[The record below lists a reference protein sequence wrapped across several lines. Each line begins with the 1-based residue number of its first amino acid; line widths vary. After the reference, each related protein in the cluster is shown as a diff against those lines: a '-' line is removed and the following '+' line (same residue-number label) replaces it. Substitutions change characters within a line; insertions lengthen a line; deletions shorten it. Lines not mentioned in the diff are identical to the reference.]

1 MKLILELLPK
11 KTCDLDY
18 NVKRQQKKPELFLT
32 RSHVLTP
39 IETGIF
45 LGDSTQ
51 YIRPHL
57 EFAVPVWTPWTQ
69 GDIELLEKIQIR
81 MVGMV
86 SGLKGRNYQEKLKEL
101 GLQTLE
107 TRRRRFD
114 MIQTFK
120 ILKGFD
126 RVDSS
131 LWFETVGNEPSR
143 RTRQSA
149 YHLNLVRR

>member
-1 MKLILELLPK
+1 MPRFRIPNIQGMATFFIKSLDVGYQSINQSIHPSIHQSIIFSFQGLSGSHLLP
-11 KTCDLDY
+11 
-18 NVKRQQKKPELFLT
+18 
-32 RSHVLTP
+32 VL
-39 IETGIF
+39 I
-45 LGDSTQ
+45 
-51 YIRPHL
+51 
-57 EFAVPVWTPWTQ
+57 
-69 GDIELLEKIQIR
+69 KIQIQIT

-101 GLQTLE
+101 GLQTLQ

-131 LWFETVGNEPSR
+131 IWFETVGNLSLI
-143 RTRQSA
+143 
-149 YHLNLVRR
+149 HI

>member
-1 MKLILELLPK
+1 
-11 KTCDLDY
+11 
-18 NVKRQQKKPELFLT
+18 
-32 RSHVLTP
+32 
-39 IETGIF
+39 
-45 LGDSTQ
+45 
-51 YIRPHL
+51 
-57 EFAVPVWTPWTQ
+57 
-69 GDIELLEKIQIR
+69 

-149 YHLNLVRR
+149 YHLNLVKRQARPEIRSNFFSIRVIEPWNRLPTELKESKTVKSFKDGLDTII

>member
-1 MKLILELLPK
+1 VRLYK
-11 KTCDLDY
+11 
-18 NVKRQQKKPELFLT
+18 
-32 RSHVLTP
+32 
-39 IETGIF
+39 
-45 LGDSTQ
+45 Q

-131 LWFETVGNEPSR
+131 TWFETVGNEPPR
-143 RTRQSA
+143 QTRQSA
-149 YHLNLVRR
+149 YHLNLVRRQAKTEIRSNFFSIRVIEPWNRLPTELKESKTIKSFKDGLDTIM

>member
-1 MKLILELLPK
+1 MRLYK
-11 KTCDLDY
+11 
-18 NVKRQQKKPELFLT
+18 
-32 RSHVLTP
+32 
-39 IETGIF
+39 
-45 LGDSTQ
+45 Q

-86 SGLKGRNYQEKLKEL
+86 SGLKGRKYQEKLKKL

-114 MIQTFK
+114 LIQTFK

-126 RVDSS
+126 CVDSS
-131 LWFETVGNEPSR
+131 IWFETVWE
-143 RTRQSA
+143 
-149 YHLNLVRR
+149 

>member
-1 MKLILELLPK
+1 VRLYK
-11 KTCDLDY
+11 K
-18 NVKRQQKKPELFLT
+18 
-32 RSHVLTP
+32 
-39 IETGIF
+39 
-45 LGDSTQ
+45 

-57 EFAVPVWTPWTQ
+57 EFAIPVWTPWTQ
-69 GDIELLEKIQIR
+69 GDIELLEKIQIK

-86 SGLKGRNYQEKLKEL
+86 SGLKERNYQEKLKEL

-131 LWFETVGNEPSR
+131 IWFETVGNEPSR

-149 YHLNLVRR
+149 YHLNLVRRQARTDVRSNFFSNRVIEPWNRLPTEQKEIRTVKSFKDGLDTII